1 MLTTALSTHDWHS
14 RHLKSKAARKR
25 REHGQR
31 KEGYTC
37 RSPRAHRASQSPY
50 ILAHN
55 AGKYPPP
62 HSAAQCSVFFF
73 WQWQCVHTQGTEVD
87 ERHRLAKRSGSREL
101 DTHAIEAQL
110 STQS

>member
-1 MLTTALSTHDWHS
+1 MIGTADTSRAKLLERGENTARERKATRVGHHVHTGPHNRPTSSHTTPVNT
-14 RHLKSKAARKR
+14 
-25 REHGQR
+25 
-31 KEGYTC
+31 
-37 RSPRAHRASQSPY
+37 
-50 ILAHN
+50 
-55 AGKYPPP
+55 PPP

-87 ERHRLAKRSGSREL
+87 ERRRLAKRSGSREL